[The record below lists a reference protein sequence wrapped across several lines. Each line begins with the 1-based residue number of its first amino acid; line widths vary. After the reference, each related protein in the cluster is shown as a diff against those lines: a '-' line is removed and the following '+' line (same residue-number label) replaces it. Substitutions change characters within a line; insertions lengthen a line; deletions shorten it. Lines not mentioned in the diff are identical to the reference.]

1 MNKYKNIQ
9 VEVDGILFQS
19 KKESRRYQELKLL
32 ERAGE
37 IQGLTHHKVYV
48 LIPKSAKF
56 RKVDYVADFCYT
68 TKAGEFIVEDV
79 KGLAGS
85 SATIQKIKSS
95 GAYKI
100 FKIKQKL
107 MFYIYGIEVK
117 EV

>member
-1 MNKYKNIQ
+1 LNKYKNIQ

-79 KGLAGS
+79 KGHDRRTGKPVLTRGFQLARNHLEYLYPVELR
-85 SATIQKIKSS
+85 I
-95 GAYKI
+95 
-100 FKIKQKL
+100 
-107 MFYIYGIEVK
+107 IEA
-117 EV
+117 